1 MLYNEIIAR
10 QIADFLLEIKAVLL
24 KPNDPFTW
32 ASGWKSPIYCD
43 NRLVLSELDARNYL
57 KTNWAEAI
65 KNVFHGA
72 NALAG
77 VATAGIAHAALLADA
92 LQLPMAYVRSKPKE
106 HGTGKNIE
114 GKLADGSKAV
124 VIEDLIST
132 GKSSLQ
138 AVHSLRD
145 EGVKVEGLFAIF
157 TYDFPEAQKAFDDAG
172 VTFYTLCSYP
182 VLLERALEKKYIAQ
196 EDLSLLQSWRENPSV
211 WGKK

>member
-1 MLYNEIIAR
+1 MLYNERIAR

-24 KPNDPFTW
+24 APKEPFTW

-43 NRLVLSELDARNYL
+43 NRLVLSELEARNFL
-57 KTNWAEAI
+57 KINWAEAI
-65 KNVFHGA
+65 KATFPDA

-77 VATAGIAHAALLADA
+77 VATAGIAHAALLADE

-114 GKLADGSKAV
+114 GKLAPDSKAV

-138 AVHSLRD
+138 AVQSLRD
-145 EGVKVEGLFAIF
+145 EGIKVEGLFAIF
-157 TYDFPEAQKAFDDAG
+157 TYDFPEAQKAFTEAN
-172 VTFYTLCSYP
+172 VSFYTLCSYP
-182 VLLERALEKKYIAQ
+182 VLLERALEKNYIKQ
-196 EDLSLLQSWRENPSV
+196 EDLPLLQSWRENPSA
-211 WGKK
+211 WGK